1 MRQAPDCGGF
11 LLKDQVITFL
21 LAGIVLLKL
30 VDIVTDAGLGVP
42 AWHLAQEWALLL
54 LCVAGFALLVRDI
67 RRRTRELHK
76 LRGSLSLSHRKLQD
90 LGEHMRQARRE
101 FAQIMQEQFE
111 AWGLTRGEQEVA
123 LLLLK
128 GLSLK
133 EIAGVREVREKTV
146 RQQASSIYGKT
157 GLDGRHALSAW
168 FLEDFLHLDSDGTPP
183 DAATS
188 GRPTV
193 EPEPV

>member
-1 MRQAPDCGGF
+1 
-11 LLKDQVITFL
+11 LKDRIIAFL

-30 VDIVTDAGLGVP
+30 LDIATDAGLGVP
-42 AWHLAQEWALLL
+42 AWHLAQEWVLLL
-54 LCVAGFALLVRDI
+54 LCAAGFALLVRDI
-67 RRRTRELHK
+67 RRRTRELHR
-76 LRGSLSLSHRKLQD
+76 LRGSLSLSHRELQD
-90 LGEHMRQARRE
+90 LGEHMRRARRE
-101 FAQIMQEQFE
+101 FAQVMQEQFE
-111 AWGLTRGEQEVA
+111 AWRLTRGEQEVA

-133 EIAGVREVREKTV
+133 EIASVREVREKTV

-168 FLEDFLHLDSDGTPP
+168 FLEDFLNLDGEDGTALASPASS
-183 DAATS
+183 DA
-188 GRPTV
+188 